1 MGRYRARDLLLAPS
15 LLSLSR
21 LPLAFAFTR
30 SLERPL
36 LALLVLA
43 LAGLSD
49 ILDGYYARKLGQATP
64 TGAVVDGV
72 TDKLFVGTVVVAL
85 VAKGALTWPEALVL
99 ALREIVEL
107 PLVLWWALH
116 RKRRKA
122 RAEDPQANRLGKI
135 ATVLAF
141 ATVAAALFS
150 SPLRLPLLVLTG
162 AAGLVAALA
171 YFRRELRAVA

>member
-1 MGRYRARDLLLAPS
+1 MGHYRARDLLLVPS

-21 LPLAFAFTR
+21 LPLAYAFTR
-30 SLERPL
+30 SLDHPL
-36 LALLVLA
+36 VALGVLA

-72 TDKLFVGTVVVAL
+72 TDKLFVGSVVVAL
-85 VAKGALTWPEALVL
+85 VEKGAFTWPEALVL

-116 RKRRKA
+116 KKKRKA
-122 RAEDPQANRLGKI
+122 RAEDPKANRLGKI

-141 ATVAAALFS
+141 ATVSAALFG
-150 SPLRLPLLVLTG
+150 SPLRLPLLFLTG
-162 AAGLVAALA
+162 AAGLVAAIT
-171 YFRRELRAVA
+171 YFQRELRAVG

>member
-1 MGRYRARDLLLAPS
+1 MGHYRARDLLLVPS
-15 LLSLSR
+15 LLSLLR
-21 LPLAFAFTR
+21 LPLAAAFAL
-30 SLERPL
+30 SLDQPF
-36 LALLVLA
+36 LALAVLA

-72 TDKLFVGTVVVAL
+72 TDKLFVGPVVVSL
-85 VAKGALTWPEALVL
+85 VARGAFTWPEALVL

-116 RKRRKA
+116 RKKRKA
-122 RAEDPQANRLGKI
+122 RAEDPKANRLGKI
-135 ATVLAF
+135 VTVLAF
-141 ATVAAALFS
+141 ATVAAALFGS
-150 SPLRLPLLVLTG
+150 ALRLPLLFSTG
-162 AAGLVAALA
+162 AAGFVAALA